1 VTDQDS
7 ISMISDASADGSDPV
22 GAALDSAVSCWW
34 ASVSLRSSTVEGG
47 LTDVQ
52 ATAVRNWKAQLL
64 SASMHYLIK
73 AAALSADSNTVNV
86 SHLFPR
92 PFPGPAF
99 SPELIRRLRLAA
111 TESDHEAV
119 PPAGG
124 LALLMPAETGA
135 TPASVEEEYRAAMS
149 GDAGFDP
156 IRPAVPPGATGTLS
170 GSPAAVGAL
179 ATDGWRL
186 LQVLLA
192 RLARAE
198 KDADG
203 TTDLVWTV
211 RRLFDSVLRPL
222 GETLS
227 RLPAAPDRLSPGTQ
241 PGHPVADNLP
251 PGTQPGHPV
260 ADNLPPGTQPGHPA
274 TDNPALD
281 SEGRPVVMDGLS
293 PDPQAGS
300 VVTDRPSP
308 GAETTPVA
316 ADQPG
321 IGPAAGPAAADR
333 LSPGPQVS
341 PAAADGPSPRPRPET
356 TVADRPSPGAATVPG
371 GADDAGADA
380 DLAVSCAVPVDAD
393 TDRPV
398 RNNGSGEHHDAGAPV
413 DETVW
418 RLAREATV
426 LRPSPGEPA
435 EMLEAVAALQDLAC
449 RLAPAEGPGNRLERI
464 AELRR
469 LQSAAPAGIEPAPDG
484 PYLVTNVGDIEDWL
498 GVTVS
503 TPPQVA
509 FCRCGA
515 SGTKPYCD
523 GAHARTG
530 FTGEKSPKRIPD
542 QRDTYRGL
550 QATIFDNRGTCA
562 HSGFCTDRLS
572 SVFRLREEPFVLPS
586 GGRFDEIAQAV
597 RACPSGALSLAIGDN
612 EIRDVVDQDRKPSI
626 EISKDGPYRVTG
638 GIALTDRQGED
649 HPRNTGASH
658 EHYSLCRCG
667 QSQNKP
673 FCSGMHWYVDFHD
686 PVPPADHEPTI
697 FEWAGGLPAFRRM
710 TNLFYSKYAPQ
721 DPELSRLFADMNPGH
736 PEHVA
741 AWLSEVFGGPPNY
754 TERHGGYTHMIS
766 EHVGKRLTEKQRS
779 RWAALMS
786 QAADEAG
793 LPTDPEFRA
802 AFIAY
807 IEWGTRIAVENS
819 QQDARPP
826 AGMTVPRWWWVCD
839 ATPAARISALAP
851 VVVEE
856 EVELPGDDVELSF
869 ERHIRQLFRA
879 QDRNSMKFV
888 FDLWAV
894 ADVQQHADAILHR
907 LANGSMPCDGAWPP
921 EKVAVFSRWIEA
933 GRPA

>member
-1 VTDQDS
+1 MTDQSS
-7 ISMISDASADGSDPV
+7 ISMTHDTSASRQDTLGTM
-22 GAALDSAVSCWW
+22 LESAVSCWS
-34 ASVSLRSSTVEGG
+34 ASASLKSSAGEGG

-52 ATAVRNWKAQLL
+52 VTAVRNWKAQLL

-73 AAALSADSNTVNV
+73 AAGLSADSNHVNV
-86 SHLFPR
+86 SYSFPPTAER
-92 PFPGPAF
+92 PSF
-99 SPELIRRLRLAA
+99 SLELIRRLQRPAAEFDHESVPAAGALSLLAPDEPGAGLAAVEAEYLAA
-111 TESDHEAV
+111 TA
-119 PPAGG
+119 
-124 LALLMPAETGA
+124 
-135 TPASVEEEYRAAMS
+135 
-149 GDAGFDP
+149 GDAAFDP
-156 IRPAVPPGATGTLS
+156 VRPAVAPAAAGTLAS
-170 GSPAAVGAL
+170 DAAAVDTIA
-179 ATDGWRL
+179 ADGWRL
-186 LQVLLA
+186 LQTLLA
-192 RLARAE
+192 RLARAGE
-198 KDADG
+198 DADG
-203 TTDLVWTV
+203 TADLAWTV

-222 GETLS
+222 GETLT
-227 RLPAAPDRLSPGTQ
+227 RLPAAPDR
-241 PGHPVADNLP
+241 
-251 PGTQPGHPV
+251 
-260 ADNLPPGTQPGHPA
+260 PA
-274 TDNPALD
+274 GN
-281 SEGRPVVMDGLS
+281 
-293 PDPQAGS
+293 GS
-300 VVTDRPSP
+300 
-308 GAETTPVA
+308 
-316 ADQPG
+316 
-321 IGPAAGPAAADR
+321 
-333 LSPGPQVS
+333 
-341 PAAADGPSPRPRPET
+341 AADGT
-356 TVADRPSPGAATVPG
+356 
-371 GADDAGADA
+371 
-380 DLAVSCAVPVDAD
+380 
-393 TDRPV
+393 
-398 RNNGSGEHHDAGAPV
+398 PV
-413 DETVW
+413 DEEIW
-418 RLAREATV
+418 RLAREATG

-449 RLAPAEGPGNRLERI
+449 RLAPADGPGNRLERI

-469 LQSAAPAGIEPAPDG
+469 LQSAAPPGIEPAPDG
-484 PYLVTNVGDIEDWL
+484 PYLVTNVDDIHDWL
-498 GVTVS
+498 GVTIS
-503 TPPQVA
+503 MPPQVA
-509 FCRCGA
+509 LCRCGA
-515 SGTKPYCD
+515 SQTKPYCD

-530 FTGEKSPKRIPD
+530 FTGAKSPKRIPD

-586 GGRFDEIAQAV
+586 GGRFDEITQAV
-597 RACPSGALSLAIGDN
+597 RACPSGALSMAIGDN
-612 EIRDVVDQDRKPSI
+612 EIRDVVDPDRPPAI

-638 GIALTDRQGED
+638 GIALTGRQGED
-649 HPRNTGASH
+649 HPRNAGASH

-686 PVPPADHEPTI
+686 PVHPEDYEPTI

-754 TERHGGYTHMIS
+754 SERHGGYSHMIS

-793 LPTDPEFRA
+793 LPIDPEFRA

-851 VVVEE
+851 AVVEE

-869 ERHIRQLFRA
+869 EQHIKKLFRA

-894 ADVQQHADAILHR
+894 EDVQQHADAILHR
-907 LANGSMPCDGAWPP
+907 LQNGSMPCDGAWAP
-921 EKVAVFSRWIEA
+921 EKVAVFSRWVDA
-933 GRPA
+933 GKPA